1 MNLLDRMR
9 LRTRLTLVFAIILAT
24 FAAVVTLAL
33 WGTRQLGE
41 ADRWNTHTYKVIHAG
56 DQALSAMVNMET
68 GVRGFLL
75 AGEGDFL
82 PPWRDGL
89 TAFGKEWTEAQQLT
103 ADNPEQQR
111 RLDGMKARHVEFK
124 AIGEELIAIRRGPKG
139 RDEVINAFAEGR
151 DKTVMDAFRVL
162 HKEFVGA
169 EEKLL
174 AERSA
179 QAAQMRNLLTAV
191 LAGGL
196 LLAIVAGVV
205 LGTLVTR
212 SVVRQLGGEPADA
225 ADVAK
230 RVADGDLSVQI
241 EVRQGDQASL
251 LAALKRMQESL
262 SSIVNGVR
270 QNADSVATASGQ
282 ISQGNSD
289 LSSRTEEQASALQQT
304 AASMKQLASTVQQN
318 AANAEQGNQLANT
331 ASQVAVK
338 GGEVVGQVVQT
349 MKGINDSS
357 RKIADIIGVIDGI
370 AFQTNILA
378 LNAAVEAARAGE
390 QGRGFAVVAG
400 EVRTLA
406 QRSADAAK
414 EIKGLIT
421 ASVERVEQGSA
432 LVDQAGATM
441 DEVVSSIRRVTDLM
455 GEISAAS
462 REQSAGVAQIGD
474 AVTQMDQATQQN
486 AALVEESAAAA
497 DSLKSQAQQLVGAV
511 SVFKLGSGHE
521 ASNATIAVG
530 QPAVAKV
537 ARPTSVKP
545 VMSKTRPAAAP
556 VAATKTGTDDWQS
569 F

>member
-1 MNLLDRMR
+1 MKLSTKLGAAFAGMLMLTLAVAGVGLMR
-9 LRTRLTLVFAIILAT
+9 LQTIHVAT
-24 FAAVVTLAL
+24 DEMAANWLPGIT
-33 WGTRQLGE
+33 TLGE
-41 ADRWNTHTYKVIHAG
+41 LRA
-56 DQALSAMVNMET
+56 QANRIRRAESDHLLSSVDAEM
-68 GVRGFLL
+68 
-75 AGEGDFL
+75 
-82 PPWRDGL
+82 
-89 TAFGKEWTEAQQLT
+89 TAIESQIAQQRAAMEETL
-103 ADNPEQQR
+103 
-111 RLDGMKARHVEFK
+111 KAYEPT
-124 AIGEELIAIRRGPKG
+124 IS
-139 RDEVINAFAEGR
+139 
-151 DKTVMDAFRVL
+151 
-162 HKEFVGA
+162 GA
-169 EEKLL
+169 EEKAAYAEFRKHRDEWLGLQSRLFSLSRGGAKTEEDAKALL
-174 AERSA
+174 RGPSRTAFNTMAQDMARLVQINEKGSQASA
-179 QAAQMRNLLTAV
+179 SEADNAYESAVGWMLAISALALVVAAV
-191 LAGGL
+191 LA
-196 LLAIVAGVV
+196 AWIVRN
-205 LGTLVTR
+205 VT
-212 SVVRQLGGEPADA
+212 RQLGGEPGDA
-225 ADVAK
+225 AELAR
-230 RVADGDLSVQI
+230 RVADGDLSVPIRVQH
-241 EVRQGDQASL
+241 GDQASL
-251 LAALKRMQESL
+251 VAALKRMQESL

-318 AANAEQGNQLANT
+318 AANAEQGNQLAT
-331 ASQVAVK
+331 AACEVATR

-421 ASVERVEQGSA
+421 TSVERVEQGSA

-441 DEVVSSIRRVTDLM
+441 DEVVASIRRVTDLM

-511 SVFKLGSGHE
+511 SVFKLGSGHV
-521 ASNATIAVG
+521 ASNTTIAMPN
-530 QPAVAKV
+530 PAVAKV
-537 ARPTSVKP
+537 TRPTSVKP
-545 VMSKTRPAAAP
+545 LMSKTRPATAPMP
-556 VAATKTGTDDWQS
+556 VAKTGTDDEWQS